1 MQLYLMRHG
10 DAKKNEPG
18 VLSKR
23 GKKESKRIAE
33 SLSKPLGNPLMEISK
48 ILCSG
53 EIRAKETAEIVS
65 KKLNVPVEETEGLN
79 PEHDVHL
86 LLDMINEKNGNIM
99 LVGHLPNL
107 SKLASLLLLGEE
119 RDLLGKERA
128 LFDFKK
134 SSVACLESCDDGWI
148 LKFFITPEIL

>member
-10 DAKKNEPG
+10 DAKKNEPR
-18 VLSKR
+18 VLTKR
-23 GKKESKRIAE
+23 GKKESERIAE
-33 SLSKPLGNPLMEISK
+33 FLSKPLGNPGMELSE

-53 EIRAKETAEIVS
+53 EIRARETAEIVS
-65 KKLNVPVEETEGLN
+65 KKLNAPVEESESLN
-79 PEHDVHL
+79 PECDARL
-86 LLDMINEKNGNIM
+86 LLEMINEKNENGNIM

-107 SKLASLLLLGEE
+107 SKLALLLLLGD
-119 RDLLGKERA
+119 DLPV

-134 SSVACLESCDDGWI
+134 SSVACLESCADGWA